1 MEPEK
6 EADRASSYLTNGI
19 TDFIGGCA
27 AALVNSFDTSC
38 LYRAFCRP
46 TYTYITV
53 LRVLSP
59 LVGSDRSIK
68 YQGQELSK
76 VRYIPGSLKGG
87 AKIVPCSCV
96 HGVYGTDQ
104 STPEFYH
111 KAQVV
116 PRAGIQR
123 HALSNRRKQNQALRV
138 SIYKHI
144 HPALWHQCSIIN
156 AVQFRTA
163 TWINAALSLSLSLSL
178 SQPVCCLATHC
189 HTPLSPWSL
198 NINNYTLSGVKCW
211 PIKM

>member
-27 AALVNSFDTSC
+27 AALVNSFDISC

-76 VRYIPGSLKGG
+76 VRYIPEVWKVG
-87 AKIVPCSCV
+87 
-96 HGVYGTDQ
+96 
-104 STPEFYH
+104 
-111 KAQVV
+111 
-116 PRAGIQR
+116 QR
-123 HALSNRRKQNQALRV
+123 LCHAAVCMVCMGQINLLQNFITRHRWCHVQA
-138 SIYKHI
+138 YKDM
-144 HPALWHQCSIIN
+144 L
-156 AVQFRTA
+156 
-163 TWINAALSLSLSLSL
+163 
-178 SQPVCCLATHC
+178 LATEENKIKRWESC
-189 HTPLSPWSL
+189 IDRYI
-198 NINNYTLSGVKCW
+198 NIFTQLCDINVA
-211 PIKM
+211 

>member
-27 AALVNSFDTSC
+27 AALVNSFDISC

-116 PRAGIQR
+116 PHAGIYQDM
-123 HALSNRRKQNQALRV
+123 L
-138 SIYKHI
+138 
-144 HPALWHQCSIIN
+144 
-156 AVQFRTA
+156 
-163 TWINAALSLSLSLSL
+163 
-178 SQPVCCLATHC
+178 LATK
-189 HTPLSPWSL
+189 SSVESL
-198 NINNYTLSGVKCW
+198 ASID
-211 PIKM
+211 I